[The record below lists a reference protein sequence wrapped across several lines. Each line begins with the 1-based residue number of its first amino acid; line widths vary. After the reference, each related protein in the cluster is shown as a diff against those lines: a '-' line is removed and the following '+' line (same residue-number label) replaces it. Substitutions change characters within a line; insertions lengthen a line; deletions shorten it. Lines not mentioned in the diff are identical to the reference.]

1 MKSKHFV
8 KITIHCQSAEEMQKA
23 KEAVLYHLET
33 LNPEFQAVN
42 NTLTVSVPP
51 LDPQIKPMA
60 LIESMSKK
68 VCEHSDVYFRTNKK
82 TGKVYT
88 GKLCNPSTKEPSA
101 AQTAAK
107 ARFAKVSAA
116 VRTILAGTSEQKTA
130 LEAEYNA
137 QNKIGS
143 LFGYAMKKLN
153 DQYDQNGD
161 PIGG

>member
-1 MKSKHFV
+1 M
-8 KITIHCQSAEEMQKA
+8 AE
-23 KEAVLYHLET
+23 
-33 LNPEFQAVN
+33 
-42 NTLTVSVPP
+42 
-51 LDPQIKPMA
+51 IKPMA
-60 LIESMSKK
+60 LIESMKKK
-68 VCEHSDVYFRTNKK
+68 VCAHSDVYFRTNKK
-82 TGKVYT
+82 TGKVTT

-116 VRTILAGTSEQKTA
+116 VRAILAGSSEQKTRLVA
-130 LEAEYNA
+130 AYNA

-153 DQYDQNGD
+153 GNYDQNGD